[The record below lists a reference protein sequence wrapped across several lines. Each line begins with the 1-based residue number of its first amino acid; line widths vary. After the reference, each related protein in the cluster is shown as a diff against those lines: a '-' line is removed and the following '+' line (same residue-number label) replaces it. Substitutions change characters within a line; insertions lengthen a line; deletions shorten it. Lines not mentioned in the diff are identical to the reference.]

1 MLNAGSDDS
10 RFQSMLAEA
19 RSGDVAAVGNLLNEY
34 RDYLLLIANQHLDRK
49 IQGKIGGSDIVQ
61 ESMIAAQRGFA
72 RFEGETPDQLMAWL
86 RQILLHDVFEAGRR
100 FKQTA
105 KRQVDREVAVPHG
118 STAAAPVIDPQNT
131 PKTDAVLKEETQRL
145 RNAMQELPEDY
156 RRVLEMRNWEQLTFS
171 QIGECMNRSE
181 EAARKLWTRAVLQ
194 LQRQMN

>member
-145 RNAMQELPEDY
+145 RNAIRD
-156 RRVLEMRNWEQLTFS
+156 N
-171 QIGECMNRSE
+171 
-181 EAARKLWTRAVLQ
+181 
-194 LQRQMN
+194 